1 MPASHCARGCTEAG
15 VRKASKEETAGEYAP
30 AAVSVYGDLRRGLR
44 DLAALGRNC
53 RLEWVAGS
61 VILVG
66 VLAVGPRAG
75 VLKDLGFGGRGR
87 G

>member
-1 MPASHCARGCTEAG
+1 MSISGIVQE
-15 VRKASKEETAGEYAP
+15 SAP
-30 AAVSVYGDLRRGLR
+30 VLR

-66 VLAVGPRAG
+66 VRAVGP
-75 VLKDLGFGGRGR
+75 VLAC
-87 G
+87 

>member
-1 MPASHCARGCTEAG
+1 MEAG

-30 AAVSVYGDLRRGLR
+30 AVSVYGDLRRGVR

-66 VLAVGPRAG
+66 VRAVGPVPAC
-75 VLKDLGFGGRGR
+75 
-87 G
+87 